1 MCLLRPEILQ
11 DYEMHSRAR
20 NNEHYRQVNVE
31 EIADGDPLGTPCQ
44 VFGDPHI
51 VTYDNKLYD
60 YMGDCNYV
68 LSMDCD
74 WGEWVVYGE
83 FLVI

>member
-1 MCLLRPEILQ
+1 M
-11 DYEMHSRAR
+11 
-20 NNEHYRQVNVE
+20 NVE
-31 EIADGDPLGTPCQ
+31 EIESGEALGTPCQ

-83 FLVI
+83 WDSYING

>member
-1 MCLLRPEILQ
+1 M
-11 DYEMHSRAR
+11 
-20 NNEHYRQVNVE
+20 E
-31 EIADGDPLGTPCQ
+31 EVADGDPMGTPCQ

-83 FLVI
+83 F